1 MPQDGTARGGIA
13 EKSEAPL
20 GIDTPGSHPPK
31 SRSISVSDAECSK
44 EMLVFSAVDLRIA
57 VPGFGLSR
65 PTRATSRLPS
75 PLACR
80 VVAAAH
86 SNLER
91 PGSANAVHRGSVL
104 PVSQSEAD
112 SHVLGRNRR
121 WRGFLSSFS
130 AGRHVRIKGL
140 SMGLTVTGNP
150 VQWRRRDP
158 SRHVPCSC
166 WPWSSAP
173 SIVGTLGRYRWVRCF
188 FPSPTNSGVGRW
200 VECA

>member
-1 MPQDGTARGGIA
+1 MERRAGASPRRARRRWALIR
-13 EKSEAPL
+13 P
-20 GIDTPGSHPPK
+20 DHTHQT
-31 SRSISVSDAECSK
+31 SRSISVGRRG
-44 EMLVFSAVDLRIA
+44 VFQGNVGLLRRIA

-80 VVAAAH
+80 VVVAAH

-91 PGSANAVHRGSVL
+91 PVSANAVHRGSVL

-121 WRGFLSSFS
+121 WRGYLSSFS
-130 AGRHVRIKGL
+130 AGRHVRIKGS

-150 VQWRRRDP
+150 VQWRQRDP
-158 SRHVPCSC
+158 SRHVPCNC
-166 WPWSSAP
+166 WPWSSG
-173 SIVGTLGRYRWVRCF
+173 SIHRRYTRQVQVGSLL
-188 FPSPTNSGVGRW
+188 FPFPD
-200 VECA
+200 